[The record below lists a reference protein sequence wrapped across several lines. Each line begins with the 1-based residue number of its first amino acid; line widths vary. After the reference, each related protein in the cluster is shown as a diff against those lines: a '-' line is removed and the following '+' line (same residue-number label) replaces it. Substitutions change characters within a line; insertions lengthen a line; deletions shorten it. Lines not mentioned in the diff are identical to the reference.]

1 MCRKGALI
9 VAFLLLQ
16 VSLSMAQKVKYKDLM
31 ELLNAKQY
39 EMAEPFLRRY
49 LTDNTDNAS
58 AYLYMGI
65 IYQEKSLKNDLLKQT
80 EALIINI
87 DSAIFF
93 YDKAYPMIT
102 EKEIKR
108 NDENYQ
114 MYTRRD
120 LRTGEFGIKMS
131 DVQLDIETRVKGLK
145 EKREK
150 VKPLKNNFL
159 QSQKLYNRANE
170 FFKGIQDKYAN
181 EKEFYLRSDE
191 QLLVELNNLIAVYD
205 SSQVAFKSYKSILQT
220 MGKTDYNQEL
230 TLLEINDF
238 KKDGLTSADFL
249 LNDLRLWDYTRWA
262 HKSFEII
269 QKEIVPLRENL
280 ISYDIEINKLHER
293 LKKDSVSVKSD
304 LTKLV
309 DKILLN
315 QLTKFDLNPMPMAVF
330 NMKIAELE
338 YYSNLCSDKLLLDSS
353 NVAVRIHALQSEI
366 KSVKKL
372 DSISSLLVK
381 RDFDK
386 EALDYKH
393 FITTAY
399 GTSAVLKSYVK
410 ATHEFAQ
417 RELITKEKE
426 WEENMQALKW
436 VFSEMDSIP
445 LFTDDSDKRI
455 YKPLVIVNEQYT
467 LGLKYV
473 DSLAVGYFY
482 TITPSRIPDIALN
495 FPVDAQHFK
504 KRNLPIIKAISFQD
518 TNQVYFAL
526 FYSESKDA
534 DGFPATL
541 TKVNRSGG
549 LAWSNNYKFELKPSE
564 LLFSSSTGELTIKT
578 TSTNGESKIVVID
591 QHGKKLQ

>member
-9 VAFLLLQ
+9 IAFLLLQ
-16 VSLSMAQKVKYKDLM
+16 VSFSMAQKVKYKDLI

-39 EMAEPFLRRY
+39 EMAEPFLKRY
-49 LTDNTDNAS
+49 LKETTDNAS
-58 AYLYMGI
+58 AYLFMGI

-80 EALIINI
+80 EALVVNI
-87 DSAIFF
+87 DSAIFY

-120 LRTGEFGIKMS
+120 LRTGEFGIKQS

-145 EKREK
+145 EKRDK

-170 FFKGIQDKYAN
+170 FFKAIQAKFEN

-220 MGKTDYNQEL
+220 VGKTDYNQEL

-238 KKDGLTSADFL
+238 KKDGVTSTDFL
-249 LNDLRLWDYTRWA
+249 LNDLRLWDYSRWA
-262 HKSFEII
+262 HKSYDVI
-269 QKEIVPLRENL
+269 QKEIVPLRDNL
-280 ISYDIEINKLHER
+280 ISYDIEINKLHEK
-293 LKKDSVSVKSD
+293 LKKDSISVKND

-309 DKILLN
+309 DKILFN
-315 QLTKFDLNPMPMAVF
+315 QLTKFDPNPMPTAIF

-338 YYSNLCSDKLLLDSS
+338 YFSDLISNKPLRDSS
-353 NVAVRIHALQSEI
+353 NVAVRITAIQSEI

-372 DSISSLLVK
+372 DSITGLLVK

-386 EALDYKH
+386 EGLNYKH
-393 FITTAY
+393 FIANAY
-399 GTSAVLKSYVK
+399 GTPAVLRSRIKS
-410 ATHEFAQ
+410 THEFAL
-417 RELITKEKE
+417 REVISKEKE

-436 VFSEMDSIP
+436 VFAEKDSIP
-445 LFTDDSDKRI
+445 LFTDDSEKRI
-455 YKPLVIVNEQYT
+455 YKPFVIVNDQYT

-504 KRNLPIIKAISFQD
+504 KRSLPILKALSLQD
-518 TNQVYFAL
+518 ANQVYFAL
-526 FYSESKDA
+526 FYSESKLA
-534 DGFPATL
+534 EGFPATL
-541 TKVNRSGG
+541 TRVNRSGG
-549 LAWSNNYKFELKPSE
+549 LAWSNNYTFELKPSE

-578 TSTNGESKIVVID
+578 SSTNGESKIVVID
-591 QHGKKLQ
+591 KGGKKLQ

>member
-16 VSLSMAQKVKYKDLM
+16 VTYSIAQKVKYKDLI

-39 EMAEPFLRRY
+39 EMAEPFLKRY
-49 LTDNTDNAS
+49 LKENTDNAS
-58 AYLYMGI
+58 AYLFMGI

-80 EALIINI
+80 EGLITNI
-87 DSAIFF
+87 DSAIYF
-93 YDKAYPMIT
+93 YDKAHPMIT

-120 LRTGEFGIKMS
+120 LRTGEFGIKQS

-159 QSQKLYNRANE
+159 QAQKLYNRANE
-170 FFKGIQDKYAN
+170 FFKGIQGKYAN
-181 EKEFYLRSDE
+181 EKEFFLRSDE

-205 SSQVAFKSYKSILQT
+205 SSQVAFKSYKSILQS
-220 MGKTDYNQEL
+220 MGKSDYNQEL

-238 KKDGLTSADFL
+238 KKDGTTGADFL
-249 LNDLRLWDYTRWA
+249 VNDLRLWDYSRWA
-262 HKSFEII
+262 QKSYDII
-269 QKEIVPLRENL
+269 QKEIAPLRDNL
-280 ISYDIEINKLHER
+280 ISYDIEINKLTEK
-293 LKKDSVSVKSD
+293 LKKDSVSVKND

-309 DKILLN
+309 DKILFN
-315 QLTKFDLNPMPMAVF
+315 QLTKFDPNPMPTALF

-338 YYSNLCSDKLLLDSS
+338 YHSDLLSDKPLLDSS
-353 NVAVRIHALQSEI
+353 NVAIRMGAIQSEI
-366 KSVKKL
+366 KSVRKL
-372 DSISSLLVK
+372 DSISALLVK
-381 RDFDK
+381 RDFEK
-386 EALDYKH
+386 EGLDYKH
-393 FITTAY
+393 FITNAY
-399 GTSAVLKSYVK
+399 GTTAVLKSRIK
-410 ATHEFAQ
+410 STHEYAQ
-417 RELITKEKE
+417 RELIQKEKE

-436 VFSEMDSIP
+436 VFAEKDSIP
-445 LFTDDSDKRI
+445 LFIDESDKRVF
-455 YKPLVIVNEQYT
+455 KPLVIVSDQYT
-467 LGLKYV
+467 IGLKYL

-495 FPVDAQHFK
+495 FPVDATNFK
-504 KRNLPIIKAISFQD
+504 KRSLPILKGLSLQD
-518 TNQVYFAL
+518 ANQVYFAL
-526 FYSESKDA
+526 IYSESKVSE
-534 DGFPATL
+534 GFPATL

-564 LLFSSSTGELTIKT
+564 LLYSSSTGELTIKT
-578 TSTNGESKIVVID
+578 SSTAGESKIVVID